1 MRSSGEPWRTYDATI
16 QNSGGV
22 SRNIG
27 SSGTDVKLAA
37 AWVVGFDVDD
47 SVYMSSRSNSIPG
60 FPPTQTMATLS
71 LHNGKWT
78 HELLIGLLLLASLP
92 LLGCDSRIRPNT
104 PEGVAL
110 YTRSSPVIP
119 VDQVGQF
126 EWIYAHEVEDA
137 EEFYGRLVLTFDP
150 SVEMLDRVLDG
161 TFDLRIEVEAYALTD
176 GAPPR
181 SLLDDQ
187 PVRVLDQPAGST
199 DGVSYIA
206 LTGFLVS
213 KDRIRVVVRVTTP
226 DAEWAKLNPRLK
238 LGPVYI
244 K

>member
-1 MRSSGEPWRTYDATI
+1 M
-16 QNSGGV
+16 
-22 SRNIG
+22 RNIYNMHR
-27 SSGTDVKLAA
+27 D
-37 AWVVGFDVDD
+37 
-47 SVYMSSRSNSIPG
+47 RSTGKCADAFITATWTSL
-60 FPPTQTMATLS
+60 TQHT
-71 LHNGKWT
+71 GKWT
-78 HELLIGLLLLASLP
+78 HDLLLGLLLLASLP
-92 LLGCDSRIRPNT
+92 LLGCDSRIRPKS

-110 YTRSSPVIP
+110 YSRSSPVIP

-137 EEFYGRLVLTFDP
+137 EEFFGQLVLTYDP
-150 SVEMLDRVLDG
+150 SVEMEDRVFDG

-181 SLLDDQ
+181 SLLEDQ
-187 PVRVLDQPAGST
+187 PVRVLDQPAELTFGGG
-199 DGVSYIA
+199 DIL